1 VAAVASVPEGKHS
14 SLATHLTIAA
24 WALMGLICS
33 LTAWTLA
40 SPLGSGPDE
49 PSHMIQAAA
58 TVRGEVA
65 GPSARVP
72 FGALFKVTVPRW
84 TAQAAVLP
92 NCFAFRPDHPAGCS
106 PPVSTSGSPT
116 PSTTQF
122 GNYPPLYYA
131 LVGLPSLGIPG
142 SRGLYA
148 MRAVGVVVDSCLLAL
163 GLFVL
168 VRYGRSRLRPLGALV
183 ALTPMV
189 LFVTSVVNDSGIEV
203 AAAFAAWCALVTM
216 ADGVQI
222 PRALGWWAAL
232 AVGLLMVSRPAS
244 LLDAALLALV
254 IAAYAGWRRTTAI
267 VADRA
272 ARPVLGM
279 GVLGGVVAI
288 AWLLVVGSPTLLGY
302 PLRPQRNLGGSVALV
317 VGESGGRLR
326 QLIGDFGWLD
336 TAVPLR
342 DVVVW
347 ATIVGV
353 LVVVGLLRSSGVR
366 RGVPLLLV
374 GTFAMSLAIETPR
387 VNAVGPFWQG
397 RYWLP
402 LAVGVPLLA
411 CAPIATNFRGRHSRR
426 RPRWPSVALVV
437 AVGTVLALVQ
447 IDALA
452 TALRRYEVGL
462 GSPTGAETHWAPPGG
477 DALVLS
483 LAIVGQAALVSLVAW
498 SIWRRPQRH
507 ASGCDLSDLAL
518 GDPGPPE
525 GSGTS
530 VGPEVAS
537 GVHETRPGGLSG
549 LTWANLW

>member
-1 VAAVASVPEGKHS
+1 VAAGASVLEGEHS
-14 SLATHLTIAA
+14 SLTTRLTIAV
-24 WALMGLICS
+24 WALVGLICS

-72 FGALFKVTVPRW
+72 FGALFKVTVPQW
-84 TAQAAVLP
+84 TAQAAALP
-92 NCFAFRPDHPAGCS
+92 NCFAFRPDQPAGCS
-106 PPVSTSGSPT
+106 PPVGTTGSPT

-148 MRAVGVVVDSCLLAL
+148 MRAVAVVLDSCLLAL

-216 ADGVQI
+216 ADGVSI

-232 AVGLLMVSRPAS
+232 AVALLMVSRPTS

-254 IAAYAGWRRTTAI
+254 IAAYAGWRRTQAI

-272 ARPVLGM
+272 AWPVLGM
-279 GVLGGVVAI
+279 GVLGGVMAV
-288 AWLLVVGSPTLLGY
+288 AWLLVAGSPTLLGY
-302 PLRPQRNLGGSVALV
+302 PLRPQRNLVGSVELV

-326 QLIGDFGWLD
+326 QLVGDFGWLD
-336 TAVPLR
+336 TPVPLR

-353 LVVVGLLRSSGVR
+353 LVAVGLLRSSAVR
-366 RGVPLLLV
+366 RSVPLLLL

-387 VNAVGPFWQG
+387 VNAIGPFWQG

-411 CAPIATNFRGRHSRR
+411 CAPFATNFRGRHSRR
-426 RPRWPSVALVV
+426 RPRWQSVALVV

-447 IDALA
+447 IDALV

-462 GSPTGAETHWAPPGG
+462 GAPVGATAHWAPPGG

-498 SIWRRPQRH
+498 SVWRRPQRDT
-507 ASGCDLSDLAL
+507 SGSDLPDQAL
-518 GDPGPPE
+518 FDPGPSDD
-525 GSGTS
+525 SGKA
-530 VGPEVAS
+530 VGPEVMP
-537 GVHETRPGGLSG
+537 GVRGARP
-549 LTWANLW
+549 